1 MVKRRK
7 TFKLRWIKKKQLK
20 RKTLLIS
27 LQRRKQQRNKIMIE
41 SRLVSEAQ
49 EAVIRQQA
57 VIMLSRNYDKPHIMK
72 RVLKRFMKCLKNL

>member
-1 MVKRRK
+1 
-7 TFKLRWIKKKQLK
+7 
-20 RKTLLIS
+20 
-27 LQRRKQQRNKIMIE
+27 MIE